1 MMFTNNRSIILHVY
15 LCSMLSM
22 FLFFNIHIQ
31 GHTPLHIASL
41 WGSYETVE
49 LLLLFGA
56 DMNIEDTQVLFYLYR
71 LFMQSVYL
79 LNSYGRDDIRENKH
93 KNIIWI
99 IYILVLSLH

>member
-31 GHTPLHIASL
+31 GCTPLHIASL
-41 WGSYETVE
+41 WGNYETVE
-49 LLLLFGA
+49 LLLILGA
-56 DMNIEDTQVLFYLYR
+56 DMDITDTQVLCYLHI
-71 LFMQSVYL
+71 LFIQSAYL
-79 LNSYGRDDIRENKH
+79 FNSYGRDDIRENKH

-99 IYILVLSLH
+99 IYILVLSLY